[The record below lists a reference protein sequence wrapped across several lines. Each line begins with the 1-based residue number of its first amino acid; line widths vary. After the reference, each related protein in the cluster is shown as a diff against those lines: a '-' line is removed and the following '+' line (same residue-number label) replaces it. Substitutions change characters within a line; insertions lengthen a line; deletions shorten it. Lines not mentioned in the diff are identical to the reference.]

1 MDRPLDER
9 TVLQMQLSSG
19 LLYAGRQWQ
28 RLADSRLGSYGIST
42 ACTMPLLMIGRSG
55 GGIRQ
60 VALAQQLGME
70 GPSLVR
76 LLDKL
81 CASDLVRRES
91 DASDRRANLLWL
103 TDAGHALVSE
113 LEDQLIGLRQ
123 DVFGELSM
131 DELHAVLKAWRLLAE
146 AADRIVELVS
156 HEFPQAKLMVRSFD
170 REHSLRLIHAGVD
183 FQIRETFESAV
194 LFGQA
199 ALVEL
204 GADEDDAVEI
214 AEQIRRRDAERFE
227 LEIAGGGLNAGA
239 KMVFGNSAQGVPTPT
254 PFTAPKRASKTL
266 NPQDVPEEEE

>member
-91 DASDRRANLLWL
+91 DASDRR
-103 TDAGHALVSE
+103 
-113 LEDQLIGLRQ
+113 RQ
-123 DVFGELSM
+123 P
-131 DELHAVLKAWRLLAE
+131 AV
-146 AADRIVELVS
+146 ADRRGTRAGQRAGRPV
-156 HEFPQAKLMVRSFD
+156 D
-170 REHSLRLIHAGVD
+170 R
-183 FQIRETFESAV
+183 
-194 LFGQA
+194 
-199 ALVEL
+199 
-204 GADEDDAVEI
+204 
-214 AEQIRRRDAERFE
+214 
-227 LEIAGGGLNAGA
+227 
-239 KMVFGNSAQGVPTPT
+239 
-254 PFTAPKRASKTL
+254 TAPGRVRRAFHG
-266 NPQDVPEEEE
+266 

>member
-60 VALAQQLGME
+60 VTLAQQLGME

-81 CASDLVRRES
+81 CASGLVRRES

-103 TDAGHALVSE
+103 TDEGSALVSE

-146 AADRIVELVS
+146 AADRI
-156 HEFPQAKLMVRSFD
+156 
-170 REHSLRLIHAGVD
+170 
-183 FQIRETFESAV
+183 T
-194 LFGQA
+194 
-199 ALVEL
+199 
-204 GADEDDAVEI
+204 
-214 AEQIRRRDAERFE
+214 
-227 LEIAGGGLNAGA
+227 
-239 KMVFGNSAQGVPTPT
+239 
-254 PFTAPKRASKTL
+254 
-266 NPQDVPEEEE
+266 